1 MDRLITLKSS
11 EEFGQVYRQG
21 RSYYH
26 PLMGMIVLKNP
37 DQAGRIGISVSK
49 KVGNSVIRHRIRRLI
64 KESFRHHI
72 SEWPEARY
80 VFVAR
85 REAAGKSFRDIE
97 SAMLALGKK
106 AGLFAAGEDPVQ
118 KPL

>member
-1 MDRLITLKSS
+1 MKRPEILRKQEDFARLYRNGKSS
-11 EEFGQVYRQG
+11 GSRYLVLLYR
-21 RSYYH
+21 
-26 PLMGMIVLKNP
+26 KNGLP
-37 DQAGRIGISVSK
+37 YNRKAFLASK

-64 KESFRHHI
+64 KESFRLHI
-72 SEWPEARY
+72 SEWPEAQY

-85 REAAGKSFRDIE
+85 REASGKSFRDIE

-106 AGLFAAGEDPVQ
+106 AGLSAAGETPVQ